1 MRPGG
6 ETEIDSEWVILDE
19 FAVFQEI
26 SNIMQSTKVVI
37 FQSKIPDNLL

>member
-6 ETEIDSEWVILDE
+6 ETEIDSKRVILDE

-37 FQSKIPDNLL
+37 FKSIIHDNLV